1 MRGAEVCLSAISLI
15 GFGFFVV
22 ASFLVGLRLLGIAS
36 RTGKAPELA
45 IGTAFLA
52 GGGVGY
58 GLIVTAYVLHAF
70 SAPVMPIVVLVGNT
84 SASCGAIA
92 LALGIWRIFRPADR
106 WPLALT
112 ALIVA
117 LLSLSFAGRLRNVA
131 VVPAPTFVFWSF
143 TIGSGVSYAWSAF
156 EALRI
161 HARLRR
167 QTQIDLGSAAIA
179 QRFLLWGVA
188 GSAAVGIHICSAAN
202 RFVDADTIHPAL
214 MIVQAA
220 FGLSAAIGIW
230 LAFFPPRRL
239 RRTALSG

>member
-1 MRGAEVCLSAISLI
+1 MRGERFAWALSPSRLRFLRGRELPG
-15 GFGFFVV
+15 GFATARHREPHRQGARTGDRHRVPRGRRARLRTHRDGV
-22 ASFLVGLRLLGIAS
+22 RAPRLLDSGDAD
-36 RTGKAPELA
+36 RG
-45 IGTAFLA
+45 A
-52 GGGVGY
+52 G
-58 GLIVTAYVLHAF
+58 
-70 SAPVMPIVVLVGNT
+70 GNT

-92 LALGIWRIFRPADR
+92 LAFGIWRIFRPHDR
-106 WPLALT
+106 WPI
-112 ALIVA
+112 ALIASIVVLLWVA
-117 LLSLSFAGRLRNVA
+117 LRGYACSTSRDHRADVRVLERHDRQRRELRVERLRIA
-131 VVPAPTFVFWSF
+131 
-143 TIGSGVSYAWSAF
+143 
-156 EALRI
+156 ALPR
-161 HARLRR
+161 AAADAGADR
-167 QTQIDLGSAAIA
+167 LGSAEIA